1 MKPAAAAPAAPTPA
15 AAAPTPG
22 NASCDVFAVL
32 WKTHVKLL
40 KMFFRLFYF
49 IIKMN
54 YALGFHSKRQIVS
67 VSVWKPFWKP
77 FYNLIK
83 LNQTLSDWY
92 LIIIY
97 ELNLHLFPLA
107 AAAAEPMESEDAS
120 AASSK
125 PEEMSETKSEE
136 PKPASEAEK
145 STSETA
151 SAPAASAAAALE
163 SQMVVGEEFEKTV
176 RGIMDMLG
184 NSRDEVIQQWRHH
197 DVVFWEVQNNDLSK
211 AKNHIVQDFYVSKTI
226 NRKQAPAY
234 RWLQFN

>member
-15 AAAPTPG
+15 VAAPTPG
-22 NASCDVFAVL
+22 NASCDVFAVM
-32 WKTHVKLL
+32 WKTHVKLF

-54 YALGFHSKRQIVS
+54 YALKFQSKRQIVS
-67 VSVWKPFWKP
+67 SSVWKPF
-77 FYNLIK
+77 YYLLK
-83 LNQTLSDWY
+83 LNQTLRDWY

-97 ELNLHLFPLA
+97 ELRKTIFFNLHLFPLA

-120 AASSK
+120 AAASK
-125 PEEMSETKSEE
+125 PEEKSETKSEE

-151 SAPAASAAAALE
+151 SAPAASAAASLE

-211 AKNHIVQDFYVSKTI
+211 AFYVSKTI